1 MGEGLTWW
9 LPENIS
15 TFGGRID
22 TIFYVILAVTGF
34 MFFLVE
40 GAILYF
46 AIRYRDGKNAKAKY
60 VHGNMKL
67 EIIWSI
73 VPAILLTLL
82 VLKSQQGWTEIKS
95 KFPDA
100 PDLQIEVTA
109 QQFAWNVKYLDS
121 NVTTLNQLHIP
132 VGKKILVKL
141 TSKDV
146 IHSFFVP
153 QFRLKQDAVPG
164 TMINVWF
171 QATKTGNYELVC
183 AEFCGLAHYR
193 MKGYLTIEE
202 PEKFNMWLAQA
213 KQEAEK
219 KEEEEDEW

>member
-15 TFGGRID
+15 TFGGKID
-22 TIFYVILAVTGF
+22 IIFYVILAVTGF

-46 AIRYRDGKNAKAKY
+46 AIRYRDGKNGKAKY

-67 EIIWSI
+67 EILWTI

-82 VLKSQQGWTEIKS
+82 MLKSQQGWSEIKA
-95 KFPDA
+95 KMPDA

-164 TMINVWF
+164 TMMNVWF
-171 QATKTGNYELVC
+171 EATKTGNYELVC

-193 MKGYLTIEE
+193 MRGYLTIEE
-202 PEKFNMWLAQA
+202 PEKFDMWLAQA
-213 KQEAEK
+213 KQEAERK
-219 KEEEEDEW
+219 EEEDEW